1 MFKNIAFI
9 NIKNPTGVESVK
21 FRISGQ
27 QWLFCCY
34 KNTTAVNQRYIPNTI
49 FAIWPVY
56 PTPLSLPK
64 YHNYD
69 SFKNIMSL
77 CILPS

>member
-1 MFKNIAFI
+1 MFKNIEFI
-9 NIKNPTGVESVK
+9 NIENPTSVESVN

-34 KNTTAVNQRYIPNTI
+34 ENTTTVNQRYIPNTI

-56 PTPLSLPK
+56 PSLLSLPK
-64 YHNYD
+64 YHN
-69 SFKNIMSL
+69 
-77 CILPS
+77 